1 MVSQLELASKPA
13 PTIRR
18 SSFGSASSVPGT
30 VATKGGFQLAMD
42 EYGISLKLTKL
53 EQIRFKRRIIEFI
66 VDNHLSFKIVE
77 SETFQRAMDEYGIS
91 PELTNLEQ
99 IRFKRRIIEFIV
111 ENHLPLK
118 IVESETFI
126 SLMAS
131 IRQRQCSAWA
141 SSSPSCGPQTT
152 VLPNSDWPSGF
163 VQTASLTKSNWLWV
177 NSKGPMMQLSI
188 EWSIL
193 IWPILLYTCV
203 LLRFSL
209 LLAI

>member
-1 MVSQLELASKPA
+1 MASQLEQASKPA
-13 PTIRR
+13 LAGRQ
-18 SSFGSASSVPGT
+18 SSSGSASSVPGT
-30 VATKGGFQLAMD
+30 IAAKEGFQLAMD
-42 EYGISLKLTKL
+42 EYGVSLKLTKL

-91 PELTNLEQ
+91 LTLTNLEQ

-111 ENHLPLK
+111 DNHLPLK

-131 IRQRQCSAWA
+131 IRQRQCSTWA
-141 SSSPSCGPQTT
+141 TSRCGPQTMIG
-152 VLPNSDWPSGF
+152 LRNSDRPSGP
-163 VQTASLTKSNWLWV
+163 VQTTTLTKSNWLWV

-188 EWSIL
+188 EWGIL
-193 IWPILLYTCV
+193 IWPILLYTCFV
-203 LLRFSL
+203 LRLSL